1 MAATTGSS
9 MNRPMGVME
18 QRVRTTAASL
28 WWLPLIRGILLIL
41 FGAIMFAWPGATLIS
56 LITFLGAYWLVGGV
70 FDVVQGIVGE
80 TFRSRTWLIIGGLVS
95 ILAGFVVM
103 SQPVLAGLLTTNFI
117 VYTVAILAVVAGVLH
132 LFAGRD
138 GSFSWGSFFLGVLYI
153 IFGAIV
159 LFNPLLTGATLVW
172 MLPVWAIVTGI
183 FTIVAAFMLRRV
195 DDNVA

>member
-153 IFGAIV
+153 VFGAIV

-195 DDNVA
+195 DDHI